1 MGLLLVCQDAVS
13 DVSDGQTD
21 RPRALPS
28 ILHDIKSSG
37 RPEKLTILEDTLT
50 VRAANICILMLTR
63 VPYLSNKGLVTLDPV
78 ASSV

>member
-37 RPEKLTILEDTLT
+37 RPEKLTILKDTLT
-50 VRAANICILMLTR
+50 VRAANICMF
-63 VPYLSNKGLVTLDPV
+63 YLDVLPV
-78 ASSV
+78 